1 MRPALLA
8 LALTLVACDD
18 DNTGPVPAAPEDYP
32 FAYATNSC
40 GPTDGPATRLYL
52 SAEVSDSL
60 PLVAPRVEVLV
71 YRSAADL
78 QGEEFSWSGYSEEGW
93 AGRCAGDA
101 PCEEASSVAVEFRRN
116 AADTVLTGEVR
127 VRFPDGSTVSGGFD
141 ATWRRTTYLCG

>member
-1 MRPALLA
+1 MRPLLLA

-18 DNTGPVPAAPEDYP
+18 DNTGPVPAAPEGYP
-32 FAYATNSC
+32 YAYATNAC

-60 PLVAPRVEVLV
+60 PTTAPRVEVLV

-78 QGEEFSWSGYSEEGW
+78 QGEEFGWSGYSEEGW
-93 AGRCAGDA
+93 AGRCPGEGA
-101 PCEEASSVAVEFRRN
+101 CEEASRVSVQFRRN
-116 AADTVLTGEVR
+116 AADTVLAGAVR